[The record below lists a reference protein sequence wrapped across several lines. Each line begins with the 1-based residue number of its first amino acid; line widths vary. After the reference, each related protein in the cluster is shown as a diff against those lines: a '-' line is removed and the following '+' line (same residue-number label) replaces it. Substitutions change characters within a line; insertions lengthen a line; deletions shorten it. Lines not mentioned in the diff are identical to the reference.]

1 MRSARLLGARLA
13 RRSSGGPGISR
24 VAVVGLGAM
33 GSGMAA
39 VLAPHFETAAWD
51 TRSDAVARAA
61 AAGCRAAASA
71 QDAPRRRAAPRSSR
85 SSVLALHCP
94 SRGRRSSVRR
104 CKNQQERRSRGRDI
118 RSAVR
123 RRFETSRPAR
133 RRRGSARP
141 SSGAPAP
148 RRRSRGGLPR
158 GGGFAR
164 RRRGPA
170 LATGMSR
177 AGAPAS
183 TSS

>member
-104 CKNQQERRSRGRDI
+104 CENQQERRSRGREFP
-118 RSAVR
+118 VG
-123 RRFETSRPAR
+123 
-133 RRRGSARP
+133 GSFRDVA
-141 SSGAPAP
+141 SGAPAP
-148 RRRSRGGLPR
+148 RIRETVIRRAGTAAAVARRSP
-158 GGGFAR
+158 AR
-164 RRRGPA
+164 RRIRETTA
-170 LATGMSR
+170 RSRAATGMSR